1 MDTQIDKPSA
11 PAGQT
16 SGDVNPNTLHNPAR
30 EVAKPKSNYR
40 WVVCSMLVFA
50 TTVNYM
56 DRQILGL
63 LAPML
68 QKDIGWTQ
76 MEYSWLVNAFTV
88 AYGVGTLVCGRI
100 IDKLGPKSAMRWRWW
115 SGAPRQWRT
124 RSSVRSPVLRWCACC
139 WASVSPLTSRP
150 R

>member
-1 MDTQIDKPSA
+1 MDTQIDKQAVPS
-11 PAGQT
+11 GQA
-16 SGDVNPNTLHNPAR
+16 SDDVNPNTLHNPAR
-30 EVAKPKSNYR
+30 EMAKPKSNYR
-40 WVVCSMLVFA
+40 WVICSMLVFA

-100 IDKLGPKSAMRWRWW
+100 IDKLGTKISYAAAMVVWSVAAMAHAVVGSVAGFALVRVLLGLGESAN
-115 SGAPRQWRT
+115 
-124 RSSVRSPVLRWCACC
+124 
-139 WASVSPLTSRP
+139 
-150 R
+150 